1 MSGQDHREES
11 GEESGKE
18 SREESGEESG
28 EESREE
34 TPEQLPTVIYE
45 DADLVAAYKPEGWLV
60 HRTNIDRHESRFL
73 LQYLRDATG
82 TYLYPIHRLDKPTS
96 GIILFAKRSEVA
108 AKAQA
113 LLESESSVKKY
124 IAVCR
129 GYCPPEGVIDYA
141 LPPVNDFKHQ
151 RKRAKTDQPRQEAIT
166 LFRRLATIELPYTVD
181 RYPSSR
187 YSLVEIQ
194 LKTGRRH
201 QIRRHFKHISHPLIG
216 CPKYGKS
223 THNRFFA
230 EHLGCQRLL
239 LHAIELQLPHPVT
252 ANTLT
257 LREVPRGDFAT
268 LLQNFGWEP

>member
-1 MSGQDHREES
+1 MIQGDKKTA
-11 GEESGKE
+11 GP
-18 SREESGEESG
+18 
-28 EESREE
+28 
-34 TPEQLPTVIYE
+34 PEVIYE

-60 HRTNIDRHESRFL
+60 HRSNIDRHETRFL
-73 LQYLRDATG
+73 LQYLRDQTS

-96 GIILFAKRSEVA
+96 GVILFAKSGEIA
-108 AKAQA
+108 AKAQS
-113 LLESESSVKKY
+113 LLESERAVKKY

-129 GYCPPEGVIDYA
+129 GYCPEEGIIDHP

-151 RKRAKTDQPRQEAIT
+151 RKRPRADQPRQEAVT
-166 LFRRLATIELPYTVD
+166 LFRRLETIELPCEVD
-181 RYPSSR
+181 RYPTSR

-201 QIRRHFKHISHPLIG
+201 QIRRHFKHISHPIIG

-230 EHLGCQRLL
+230 EQLGCSRLL

-252 ANTLT
+252 GETLVLRAAPRGEFLT
-257 LREVPRGDFAT
+257 LLET
-268 LLQNFGWEP
+268 FGWQL